1 MIHGG
6 LSLLILFASILSLL
20 MCRYLLKAANGNL
33 RLPSISN
40 FFMYNYFVFC
50 FIGATLLNL
59 FYFEYQDS
67 IGIYK
72 RMDLVLN
79 IWYYSVAGLFLI
91 PLGML
96 IANILTGYRPKYFST
111 KLISKPIEISNAD
124 KSCKMGFIIA
134 TYFVVSVITMIL
146 FMMSLNNVPIISVLR
161 GEIDGVILSQVRSEA
176 GNDYQGGMGRLN
188 YIFRTLPIVILC
200 ILFFTRNINFKWKI
214 FFFAVLF
221 LNIFISIMEL
231 HKAPVIQL
239 VMLLALTFIYEKRKL
254 NIKLIVYGGL
264 ITAGAILLMY
274 AFFAGLGDRGIA
286 AVLIA
291 PFNRIFIGQIW
302 PFYFWQ
308 LYLESHGLLWGA
320 TFSNPGGL
328 LPFENIVITKEINSI
343 VFPELAKLGIVGSMP
358 TVFFADWLINFGR
371 TAALFSMVFFG
382 CLIQFIEIFFVNKL
396 SKSKGLIFSG
406 IYLFLIYYF
415 SQFAG
420 TTFTNLIFDI
430 YLIVPLLASL
440 SIYLFTRTKLTN

>member
-6 LSLLILFASILSLL
+6 LSLFVLFASIVSLL
-20 MCRYLLKAANGNL
+20 LSGYLLKAANGNL

-59 FYFEYQDS
+59 IYFDYQNS

-72 RMDLVLN
+72 RLDLVLN

-91 PLGML
+91 PFGML
-96 IANILTGYRPKYFST
+96 IANNLTGYKPKQTAT
-111 KLISKPIEISNAD
+111 KLFSQPIEIRSAD
-124 KSCKMGFIIA
+124 KSIKMGFITSMFFI
-134 TYFVVSVITMIL
+134 VSVLAMII
-146 FMMSLNNVPIISVLR
+146 FMTSLTSVPIISVFK
-161 GEIDGVILSQVRSEA
+161 GEIDDVILGQLRSEA
-176 GNDYQGGMGRLN
+176 GNDYQGGMERLN
-188 YIFRTLPIVILC
+188 YIFRTLPVVILS

-254 NIKLIVYGGL
+254 NMKLIVYGGL

-371 TAALFSMVFFG
+371 AAALFSMVFFG

-396 SKSKGLIFSG
+396 SKSKSLIFSG

>member
-20 MCRYLLKAANGNL
+20 MSGYLLKAANGNL

-59 FYFEYQDS
+59 TYFEYQDS

-111 KLISKPIEISNAD
+111 KLISKPIEITNAD
-124 KSCKMGFIIA
+124 KSVKMGFITI
-134 TYFVVSVITMIL
+134 TYFVVSVIAMII
-146 FMMSLNNVPIISVLR
+146 FMMSLNNVPVISVLR
-161 GEIDGVILSQVRSEA
+161 GEVDDVILGQVRSEA
-176 GNDYQGGMGRLN
+176 GNDYQGGRAWLN

-254 NIKLIVYGGL
+254 NMKLIVYVGL

-274 AFFAGLGDRGIA
+274 AFFTGLGERGIS

-328 LPFENIVITKEINSI
+328 LPFKNIVITTEINSI

-371 TAALFSMVFFG
+371 TAALFSMFFFG
-382 CLIQFIEIFFVNKL
+382 FIIQFIEIFFVNKL
-396 SKSKGLIFSG
+396 SKNKSLIFSG

-430 YLIVPLLASL
+430 YLIVPLIGSL